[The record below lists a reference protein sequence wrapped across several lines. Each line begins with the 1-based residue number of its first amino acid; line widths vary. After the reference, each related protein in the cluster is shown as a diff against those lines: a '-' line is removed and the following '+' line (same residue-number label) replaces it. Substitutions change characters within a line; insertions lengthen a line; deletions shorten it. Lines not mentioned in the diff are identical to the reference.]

1 MSFGQAIKSGFNN
14 YANFQG
20 RASRSEFWW
29 FYLFT
34 IIISLILNIIDQAA
48 GFTFG
53 AQEIDMSGTMVSIP
67 GTGVLSTIWS
77 LAVLLPILGLMARR
91 LHDTDRSAWWI
102 LWGILLTFLCFVG
115 TIILIVFFASK
126 GTPADNKFGPPPV
139 ALN

>member
-1 MSFGQAIKSGFNN
+1 MTFGQAIKSGFSN

-34 IIISLILNIIDQAA
+34 IIISFGLSVIDQAL
-48 GFTFG
+48 GFTYG
-53 AQEIDMSGTMVSIP
+53 AQDIDMSGTIVSIP
-67 GTGVLSTIWS
+67 GTGVLTTIWS
-77 LAVLLPILGLMARR
+77 LAILLPILGLMARR

-102 LWGILLTFLCFVG
+102 LWGLLLTFLCFVG

-126 GTPADNKFGPPPV
+126 GTPVDNKYGSPPV
-139 ALN
+139 AIN